1 MNERQLAILID
12 EIGHLQNELRGCN
25 KDIFAL
31 EKENADLR
39 NKLDLSETVNTT
51 ADKNWKLKYEALL
64 IEYEKLESKVND
76 LRDTEDELA
85 LLQADYDDLAYD
97 HDELKNDY
105 HILENECRELEVKF
119 ENMSKMFEAEVKRY
133 DDLFERYTL
142 IHDERN
148 HLDEMLR
155 SAEEDLLAA
164 QAKVETYENFEFDK
178 RAVDEAV
185 AQYIN
190 DWEKAG
196 Y

>member
-1 MNERQLAILID
+1 MVDTND
-12 EIGHLQNELRGCN
+12 TH
-25 KDIFAL
+25 
-31 EKENADLR
+31 
-39 NKLDLSETVNTT
+39 
-51 ADKNWKLKYEALL
+51 WKLKYEALL
-64 IEYEKLESKVND
+64 TDYGKLEGEVND
-76 LRDTEDELA
+76 LRDTEDELV

-97 HDELKNDY
+97 RDELKNDY

-133 DDLFERYTL
+133 DDLLERYAL
-142 IHDERN
+142 VRDERN

-185 AQYIN
+185 AKYIEQCGG
-190 DWEKAG
+190 DC
-196 Y
+196 